1 MFCTLP
7 YFVNINFH
15 RLYYF
20 LSNIYSTPF
29 YFPNRNSLLWWYA
42 TIIRG
47 GTLRVGR
54 SVWLNILYSLWK
66 LFIYPSFSLFI
77 DRFNLF
83 IWLVLFDIIINSFSH
98 IMTLMLLFDWKSI
111 SRDEKIKPCKI
122 HTKREW
128 IYFCK
133 LWNRI
138 LELVIKVHKKVCIG
152 LQFPFFDYY
161 FGIWQL

>member
-1 MFCTLP
+1 MLGFRVIKKLFSFILCLHLLMIWSYVCVVKDSFIYKLEKETELALWHKIVYIKILRLCPLLGMFCTLP

-54 SVWLNILYSLWK
+54 SVWLFLYYLCCMK
-66 LFIYPSFSLFI
+66 VVY
-77 DRFNLF
+77 
-83 IWLVLFDIIINSFSH
+83 
-98 IMTLMLLFDWKSI
+98 I
-111 SRDEKIKPCKI
+111 SRFI
-122 HTKREW
+122 
-128 IYFCK
+128 
-133 LWNRI
+133 
-138 LELVIKVHKKVCIG
+138 
-152 LQFPFFDYY
+152 
-161 FGIWQL
+161 